1 MIARQ
6 LTVEDC
12 QAVANLETQLF
23 DGRFDKADLRAML
36 GKPAFYGAV
45 VLAADMP
52 TIIKAYCLAHI
63 KSMQADIIAIG
74 TEKTYQ
80 GCGFGRFMLQHVIA
94 VAEHRNVVKISLEV
108 AKDNVPARNL
118 YETCGFSVSGVR
130 KNYYHRGKSR
140 HDAVIMVRWC
150 ESAFP

>member
-6 LTVEDC
+6 LIVEDC

-36 GKPAFYGAV
+36 GKPAFYGTV
-45 VLAADMP
+45 VLAADKP
-52 TIIKAYCLAHI
+52 NIIKAYCLAHI
-63 KSMQADIIAIG
+63 SSMQADIIAIG
-74 TEKTYQ
+74 TEKTHQ
-80 GCGFGRFMLQHVIA
+80 GCGFGGFILQHMIT
-94 VAEHRNVVKISLEV
+94 VAELQNVAEITLEV
-108 AKDNVPARNL
+108 ASDNMPARNL

-140 HDAVIMVRWC
+140 HDALIMVRHC
-150 ESAFP
+150 NSAFP

>member
-23 DGRFDKADLRAML
+23 DGRFDEADLLVML

-45 VLAADMP
+45 ALAVDKP
-52 TIIKAYCLAHI
+52 SIIKAYCLAHI

-80 GCGFGRFMLQHVIA
+80 GCGFGRFVLQHVIA
-94 VAEHRNVVKISLEV
+94 VAAHQNVVEITLEV
-108 AKDNVPARNL
+108 ASDNIPARNL

-140 HDAVIMVRWC
+140 HDAVIMVRRC
-150 ESAFP
+150 DAAFP